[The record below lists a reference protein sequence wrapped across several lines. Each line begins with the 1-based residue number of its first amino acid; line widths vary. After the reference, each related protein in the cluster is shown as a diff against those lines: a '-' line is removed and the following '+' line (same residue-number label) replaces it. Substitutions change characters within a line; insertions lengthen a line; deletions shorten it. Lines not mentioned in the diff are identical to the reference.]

1 MLIAKDLCLAF
12 GNQVIFDHVSFTVEV
27 GQKVGLVG
35 RNGAGKSTM
44 LKAIAQMQGLED
56 GVVSVERGKRIA
68 YLPQEVVLNSTK
80 TVLDE
85 AFSAF
90 AHIFDM
96 KKELDELE
104 AFFASHA
111 AGTAEPAK
119 VERYSYLLH
128 ECSDIDIAGLE
139 LKTKNILTGLGFSQE
154 RLYKSTDELSVG
166 WKMRLVMAKLLL
178 QDADLYLFDE
188 PTNHLDIVAKDWFL
202 EFLQASNAGFMLV
215 SHDRYFLD
223 HACDHILELER
234 GKGTMYYGNYS
245 KYIEQKEQAAE
256 LKERAYVQQQKEIKR
271 KVETINR
278 FKASANRATMA
289 QSMMKALDKIE
300 RIEPDRK
307 QGVARFSFTP
317 VVRSGEIV
325 LNVENISKSFDHN
338 LLFKD
343 VEFQVMRE
351 EKVALVAANGVGK
364 STLLTMIMG
373 KMPHQGGVINFGHN
387 VTPVCFEQDQE
398 KSLDGQKTILQE
410 VEDSCKTS
418 HARSV
423 ARAFLGAFLFP
434 GDDVHKRIAV
444 LSGGEKNRVAMVK
457 VLLAQANF
465 FILDEPTNH
474 LDLESKEILL
484 QALKQF
490 GGTILFVSHDRSFLD
505 ALATR
510 VIELSPSGVKSYKGN
525 YESYLYYKQQLAQS
539 ENSTAQGAPA
549 KKAEQQKASG
559 SESKNDGPVL
569 SGKEAFEL
577 RKKRNS
583 LERKIEKLES
593 ERDSQQKQYEDGKE
607 EAATRLGEVTK
618 QLQSAYAEW
627 EKIQG

>member
-1 MLIAKDLCLAF
+1 MLIAKDLCLSF
-12 GNQVIFDHVSFTVEV
+12 GTQAIFDHVSFTVSE
-27 GQKVGLVG
+27 GEKVGLVG

-44 LKAIAQMQGLED
+44 LKAISNMQGLED
-56 GVVSVERGKRIA
+56 GVVSIERGKKIA
-68 YLPQEVVLNSTK
+68 YLPQEVVLHSSK
-80 TVLDE
+80 SVLDE
-85 AFSAF
+85 AFSTF

-104 AFFASHA
+104 RFFADHA
-111 AGTAEPAK
+111 ADEADPIK
-119 VERYSYLLH
+119 VERYGHLIH
-128 ECSDIDIAGLE
+128 ECAGIDIAGLE
-139 LKTKNILTGLGFSQE
+139 LKTNNILQGLGFSQE
-154 RLYKSTDELSVG
+154 RLSKSVDELSVG

-202 EFLQASNAGFMLV
+202 EFLQASKAGFMLV

-245 KYIEQKEQAAE
+245 TYIEQKEQAAE
-256 LKERAYVQQQKEIKR
+256 LKERAYVQQQKDIKR

-278 FKASANRATMA
+278 FKASASRATMA
-289 QSMMKALDKIE
+289 QSMMKQLDKIE

-307 QGVARFSFTP
+307 QGVARFTFTP

-325 LNVENISKSFDHN
+325 LNVEDISKSFDQN

-343 VEFQVMRE
+343 VNFQVSRE

-373 KMPHQGGVINFGHN
+373 KMPHQGGAISFGHN
-387 VTPVCFEQDQE
+387 VTPICFEQDQE
-398 KSLDGQKTILQE
+398 KSLNQQKTILQE
-410 VEDSCKTS
+410 VEDSCTTS
-418 HARSV
+418 QARSV

-434 GDDVHKRIAV
+434 GDDVHKRIGV

-465 FILDEPTNH
+465 LILDEPTNH

-510 VIELSPSGVKSYKGN
+510 VIELSPTGVKSYKGN
-525 YESYLYYKQQLAQS
+525 YEAYLYYKQQQAEANAPSAQS
-539 ENSTAQGAPA
+539 GTITLGA
-549 KKAEQQKASG
+549 KKPAQSKAP
-559 SESKNDGPVL
+559 EVTKKDGPVL

-577 RKKRNS
+577 RKKRNN
-583 LERKIEKLES
+583 LERKIEKLEQ
-593 ERDSQQKQYEDGKE
+593 ERDALQEGSDET
-607 EAATRLGEVTK
+607 AVNRLKDVTK
-618 QLQSAYAEW
+618 LLQAAYVEW
-627 EKIQG
+627 EKFQE